1 MGKAYASLYHMRHV
15 KLHRTNWIAVN
26 QGHKKT
32 KTGLT
37 FAKYIYC
44 DLQFVRYSQVQVQ
57 LPCNFP
63 KPNPSTSRGSTFLR
77 LRLKFLSS
85 LLVTFSTPSIKANA
99 SRSTLGQFCTTPPV
113 GILLGSRSKS
123 LGWIP
128 TVSIPNPDQPPLMI
142 FLTQPYFSTK
152 RKLNKH
158 VIATSSQQNPNN
170 FFCHSVF
177 HFIC

>member
-99 SRSTLGQFCTTPPV
+99 SRSTLAPSPSLNWSCKTKTKLRVFSKFCY
-113 GILLGSRSKS
+113 LCSWK
-123 LGWIP
+123 
-128 TVSIPNPDQPPLMI
+128 
-142 FLTQPYFSTK
+142 
-152 RKLNKH
+152 
-158 VIATSSQQNPNN
+158 
-170 FFCHSVF
+170 
-177 HFIC
+177 